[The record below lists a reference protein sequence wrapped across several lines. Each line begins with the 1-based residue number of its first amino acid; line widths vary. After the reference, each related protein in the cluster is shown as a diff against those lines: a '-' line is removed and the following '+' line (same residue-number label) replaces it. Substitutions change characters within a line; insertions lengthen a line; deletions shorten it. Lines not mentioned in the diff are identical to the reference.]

1 MNLKHVALLC
11 LVSAVTG
18 LAGFYAGVLREPGTT
33 RLPRGSMLAL
43 DYLASVES
51 FSEVEAARAALEGLA
66 ARYTEHARSLI
77 AEEILSRSA
86 NSGVRQS
93 TPERPMVAAIHLL
106 DEVMPEFDGTGAE
119 LQLLPPL
126 LYALKHERRYDRWL
140 DVYLDALY
148 RHPTASLVGD
158 LTEEAVVISQTVS
171 REDELSTA
179 LRHLSDIPLNSLDK
193 SRIEL
198 SLVRVRASTQVT
210 AKNHACH
217 L

>member
-18 LAGFYAGVLREPGTT
+18 LAGFYAGAMRETGTT
-33 RLPRGSMLAL
+33 RLPRGAMLAL
-43 DYLASVES
+43 DYLASAES
-51 FSEVEAARAALEGLA
+51 FSEVEAARATLEGLA
-66 ARYTEHARSLI
+66 ARYAENAQSLI
-77 AEEILSRSA
+77 AEEIMSRSA
-86 NSGVRQS
+86 SSEIRRS
-93 TPERPMVAAIHLL
+93 TAERPMVAAINLL
-106 DEVMPEFDGTGAE
+106 DEVMPEFQGTGVE

-126 LYALKHERRYDRWL
+126 LYALKQERRYDRWL

-148 RHPTASLVGD
+148 RHPTASLVSD

-198 SLVRVRASTQVT
+198 SLIRVGASTPVT
-210 AKNHACH
+210 GKNHACQ